1 MMFKD
6 NLLALFPIWAVHA
19 ERFRNGDVVEIA
31 QATQRLHRSRVD
43 KAVSQKMIVY
53 MHANNSTKN
62 GRVWFVA
69 LCF

>member
-19 ERFRNGDVVEIA
+19 ERFRNDDVVEIA
-31 QATQRLHRSRVD
+31 QATKRLHPLVSTNPSR
-43 KAVSQKMIVY
+43 KKMIVY

-62 GRVWFVA
+62 GRIWFVA